1 MNIFGKCLI
10 ALLKQ
15 KNKLP
20 GGKLIFMQAN
30 KAKTVPN
37 QKVIEERKMEPLI
50 SGKFSS
56 VANTSSFYAMRN
68 LSGNAYKAWTYF
80 LTFNPKSEWSLSKAD
95 MTFKCNFSDTTY
107 RNVIKELTEKGF
119 LEQGKKKNG
128 FIFIEL
134 PKKEEELSGKNGEFI
149 F

>member
-1 MNIFGKCLI
+1 
-10 ALLKQ
+10 
-15 KNKLP
+15 
-20 GGKLIFMQAN
+20 MQAN

-37 QKVIEERKMEPLI
+37 QKVIEERKTEPLI
-50 SGKFSS
+50 PGEFSS
-56 VANTSSFYAMRN
+56 VANTSNFYAMRN
-68 LSGNAYKAWTYF
+68 LSANAYKAWSYF
-80 LTFNPKSEWSLSKAD
+80 ITFNPKSEWALSKAD

-107 RNVIKELTEKGF
+107 RSVIKELTEKGF

-134 PKKEEELSGKNGEFI
+134 PKKEEVLSGENGEFV